1 MQRSI
6 LIPIVLLPLLML
18 GDQNR
23 ARALSC
29 PKPVIE
35 AERLDLVRD
44 VYDASDL
51 VFVGILDTEE
61 SGVATYRVSGVW
73 KGDVTEWVMVRSTGM
88 RYVYGAY
95 LPKYPR
101 AIFASDY
108 EELPG
113 HGYSETGACL
123 ALLDID
129 IKEVLKRLYGA
140 PENPNPNLLLRTES
154 FLIAL
159 LVGGMAAIS
168 FLIWFLSRGVGSK
181 SRS

>member
-29 PKPVIE
+29 PKPVFE
-35 AERLDLVRD
+35 AERLGLVRD
-44 VYDASDL
+44 VYDESDL
-51 VFVGILDTEE
+51 VFVGILESEE
-61 SGVATYRVSGVW
+61 SGMAAYRVSSVW
-73 KGDVTEWVMVRSTGM
+73 KGDVTDSVMVRSTGKN
-88 RYVYGAY
+88 YVHGSY
-95 LPKYPR
+95 LPEYPR
-101 AIFASDY
+101 AIFASNHKV
-108 EELPG
+108 LPG

-129 IKEVLKRLYGA
+129 IQAVLKRLYGA
-140 PENPNPNLLLRTES
+140 PKDPNPNLLLRTES

-159 LVGGMAAIS
+159 FVGGMAAIS
-168 FLIWFLSRGVGSK
+168 VLIWFLSRSVGPR